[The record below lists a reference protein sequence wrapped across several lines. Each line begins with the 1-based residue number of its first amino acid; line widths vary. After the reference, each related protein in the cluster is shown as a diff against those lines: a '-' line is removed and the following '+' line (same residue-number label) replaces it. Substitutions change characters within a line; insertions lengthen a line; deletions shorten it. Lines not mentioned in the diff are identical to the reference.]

1 LCSVRR
7 AKDTDDPMIR
17 CPQEGEKECAMMDEF
32 VLFFLKPDAV
42 ARRYVSARTLDRL
55 LETGL
60 HVEGFKMVNAPRDF
74 LANQHY
80 AIHKGR
86 FFYEW
91 LVDYV
96 SSGPVMAVQ
105 LRGADAVSIV
115 RQLLGAT
122 LPAEAGP
129 DTIRGRYGIDG
140 GLNVAHASDSPDN
153 GRLEIEAWAPLLRS
167 SCEVP
172 PETRLRQYISR
183 YLDTPM
189 IDPLRYRELFAQLSA
204 GTMPPEDAQ
213 IAVHALLAKESDVE
227 DAALRALVDVM
238 VASASVRR
246 PEGG

>member
-1 LCSVRR
+1 
-7 AKDTDDPMIR
+7 
-17 CPQEGEKECAMMDEF
+17 MMDES

-60 HVEGFKMVNAPRDF
+60 HVERFATVNASRDF
-74 LANQHY
+74 LATRHY
-80 AIHKGR
+80 GIHKGR

-153 GRLEIEAWAPLLRS
+153 GRLEVEAWAPLLCAS
-167 SCEVP
+167 EDEA
-172 PETRLRQYISR
+172 PEAQLRRHISR

-189 IDPLRYRELFAQLSA
+189 IDPLRYRELFTQLSA
-204 GTMPPEDAQ
+204 QSMTAEDAR
-213 IAVHALLAKESDVE
+213 IAFRALLAKESDVD
-227 DAALRALVDVM
+227 DAALRALANVM

>member
-1 LCSVRR
+1 
-7 AKDTDDPMIR
+7 
-17 CPQEGEKECAMMDEF
+17 MMDES

-42 ARRYVSARTLDRL
+42 ARRYVGARTLVRL

-60 HVEGFKMVNAPRDF
+60 LVEGFKTVNASRDF
-74 LANQHY
+74 LATQHY
-80 AIHKGR
+80 GIHKGR

-96 SSGPVMAVQ
+96 SSGPVMAVL
-105 LRGADAVSIV
+105 LRGADAVSVV

-122 LPAEAGP
+122 LPAKAGP

-153 GRLEIEAWAPLLRS
+153 GRLEIEAWAPLLRAS
-167 SCEVP
+167 SEVP
-172 PETRLRQYISR
+172 PETRLRQYIAR

-189 IDPLRYRELFAQLSA
+189 IDPLRYRELFSQLSA
-204 GTMPPEDAQ
+204 QAMTAEDAR
-213 IAVHALLAKESDVE
+213 IAFHALLAKESDVDE
-227 DAALRALVDVM
+227 AALQALANVM